1 MRLHNIGHLGLKP
14 GFILNKLTL
23 IKHINIYLYIYYD
36 KYPKIA

>member
-1 MRLHNIGHLGLKP
+1 MGLHNVGNLGFEP
-14 GFILNKLTL
+14 GFILNKFAH